1 MEGPRVIVLAYPLPN
16 RVQCPRCYKG
26 GDEYEHTRGEF
37 CDPAHLVKHLNK
49 MHPGDTI
56 VYECSVCEYRGK
68 TRYPKKDVA
77 IHYDRRHS
85 VPRTEPAQTSGTRT
99 PPVQSPARGRSAT
112 DGTGARAGRT
122 RALRQLTLAGA
133 LSTSRGRASR
143 PPGRPTASPTSPP
156 PPPITTRAG
165 SPSFA
170 AVTAASRISPLTAG
184 ARGTVATGSTALP
197 SSSSRPSAAAG
208 AAAARTRT
216 PPGQVPASNGPL
228 TRSTRAPLR
237 PTPSPPAYTEETA
250 ERNRR
255 ILSLRRKLPAA
266 PPPPAASGTGAGATR
281 RATRAS
287 TSMPREIPSRP
298 VRNTPPPP
306 STQATGGPSTS
317 RGGENRR
324 MTRSTSVPAV
334 KTGTRQRTTPP
345 RLSPIGEAPPS
356 RRVTT
361 RSQAK
366 RPGGPPER
374 TPPQPKVVTTT
385 VCRNP
390 IISTGL
396 PTPPGG
402 MFPPPAEDIIKSSI
416 HRRALTRRSGDQEE
430 SIHLD
435 NNAGEGH
442 RAAARGHQRGA
453 PLIGQRGRGHG
464 RPVKDSAPGE
474 KGEAAARRLLSG
486 GSPGSETPVAA
497 TVARASPP
505 PPPLTPANYSELPR
519 TPSAEGQPSP
529 TLRPAVVRS
538 RISLPRTEETG
549 GDSVGADVISSVA
562 HPSAPVNVRGV
573 MGHPR
578 SRGTRVQA
586 SGENEA
592 PARPVYQRGQY
603 FIMYL
608 RASVGSCAALVVVPT
623 SRGGPIVPRQYT
635 I

>member
-26 GDEYEHTRGEF
+26 GDDYERTRGEF

-49 MHPGDTI
+49 MHPGDT
-56 VYECSVCEYRGK
+56 VAYECSVCRYRGK
-68 TRYPKKDVA
+68 SRYPKKDVA
-77 IHYDRRHS
+77 AHYDRLHS
-85 VPRTEPAQTSGTRT
+85 VPRTEPARTSGTGT
-99 PPVQSPARGRSAT
+99 PPVQSPARGRCAT
-112 DGTGARAGRT
+112 EGTGARAGGT

-133 LSTSRGRASR
+133 LSTSRGRVAR
-143 PPGRPTASPTSPP
+143 PPGRPTASPTPSP

-184 ARGTVATGSTALP
+184 ARGTVATGSTALRSSN
-197 SSSSRPSAAAG
+197 SSSSRTSAAG

-228 TRSTRAPLR
+228 ARSTRAPLR

-266 PPPPAASGTGAGATR
+266 PPPPAASGTEAGATR

-287 TSMPREIPSRP
+287 TSMPREIPTRP
-298 VRNTPPPP
+298 VRNSPPPP

-356 RRVTT
+356 RRVAT

-366 RPGGPPER
+366 RPGGQQER
-374 TPPQPKVVTTT
+374 TPPQPRVVLRRLSTPTSQQGGVSPRTVSTQTPPSAGQTSPITASWEVLALPATPPSVVATSAVLTSNTTTTVTTT
-385 VCRNP
+385 VCRSP
-390 IISTGL
+390 IMSTGL

-402 MFPPPAEDIIKSSI
+402 
-416 HRRALTRRSGDQEE
+416 T
-430 SIHLD
+430 
-435 NNAGEGH
+435 
-442 RAAARGHQRGA
+442 
-453 PLIGQRGRGHG
+453 
-464 RPVKDSAPGE
+464 
-474 KGEAAARRLLSG
+474 
-486 GSPGSETPVAA
+486 
-497 TVARASPP
+497 SPP
-505 PPPLTPANYSELPR
+505 PQR
-519 TPSAEGQPSP
+519 TSQSP
-529 TLRPAVVRS
+529 QS
-538 RISLPRTEETG
+538 TG
-549 GDSVGADVISSVA
+549 GLS
-562 HPSAPVNVRGV
+562 PVVVEAR
-573 MGHPR
+573 R
-578 SRGTRVQA
+578 SPFTPTTM
-586 SGENEA
+586 
-592 PARPVYQRGQY
+592 PARAIERRPENAR
-603 FIMYL
+603 
-608 RASVGSCAALVVVPT
+608 VVLL
-623 SRGGPIVPRQYT
+623 SSDSEGEEMGGPWRT
-635 I
+635 